1 MVSKLYDN
9 KISYDIS
16 FHKRNENKL
25 IVIQWS
31 NDEKERLFEC
41 INLVS
46 LFILQ
51 SSAKQIL

>member
-16 FHKRNENKL
+16 FHKCIPNMVL
-25 IVIQWS
+25 LLS
-31 NDEKERLFEC
+31 NDEMERLFEC
-41 INLVS
+41 IYLVS
-46 LFILQ
+46 LFLLQ